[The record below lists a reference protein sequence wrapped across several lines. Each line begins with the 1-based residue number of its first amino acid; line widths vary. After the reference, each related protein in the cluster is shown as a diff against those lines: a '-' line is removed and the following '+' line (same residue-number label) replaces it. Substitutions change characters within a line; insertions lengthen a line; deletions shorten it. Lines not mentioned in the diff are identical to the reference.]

1 MVVEGYNAMSGY
13 GPWKCPRT
21 TTAAKFS
28 IRPPTAAVF
37 PQDSSTHLHCT
48 HENSSDL
55 GHFILASREPG
66 SQFVHQL
73 ATHDPSWNHCGNDY
87 GNAGGKDVET
97 ACSSPCSGNQS
108 IMCGAGWHNSIFAI
122 S

>member
-28 IRPPTAAVF
+28 FRPPTAAVF

-73 ATHDPSWNHCGNDY
+73 EARDPGPSLNIPIPFAKSLKRGFFAVD
-87 GNAGGKDVET
+87 
-97 ACSSPCSGNQS
+97 S
-108 IMCGAGWHNSIFAI
+108 IC
-122 S
+122 

>member
-28 IRPPTAAVF
+28 FRPPTAAVF
-37 PQDSSTHLHCT
+37 PQDSSTHLHCI

-73 ATHDPSWNHCGNDY
+73 ATHDPSWNRDHDSGQLCGQ
-87 GNAGGKDVET
+87 
-97 ACSSPCSGNQS
+97 QS
-108 IMCGAGWHNSIFAI
+108 HEQWPLKFS
-122 S
+122 